1 MTRIQHA
8 GGAVSATLSSSIT
21 SGDATIACDNLAG
34 WPDGSVGPFYAV
46 INRGKPTEEKIRAAG
61 RSTNTLTGVLRGQ
74 DGTTA
79 SAHSSAETIDHIFT
93 ALEADAANA
102 HIEATTGI
110 HGTTGALVGTTQT
123 QTLTNK
129 TLTTPVIN
137 GATLSGTVTNGGTI
151 SGGTVSGATISGG
164 SISGAVTNSG
174 TISGGTVN
182 PATLQQGGVA
192 VVTVSGLQ
200 TLSYK
205 TLALPVI
212 NSPVIN
218 GSGGALTLPAGP
230 DTMVGRSTTDT
241 LTNKTLTSP
250 VINGGTLTGV
260 TLAGSTTNSGSI
272 NGGTVSGATMS
283 WGTVQ
288 NAVVIGTSGGIT
300 AADVNDV
307 LKLEATAGSFAA
319 TNVTGA
325 AGTAYYKLIGL
336 KMLFVRYHFTAGT
349 VTATGTVG
357 LGIPGGLAAAATGRQ
372 MIPSHGLI
380 DALYVAPSGT
390 SFTSYGSLAA
400 GSNLTGY
407 TAEGLIEVA

>member
-61 RSTNTLTGVLRGQ
+61 RSTNTLTGVIRGQ

-129 TLTTPVIN
+129 TLTTPIIN
-137 GATLSGTVTNGGTI
+137 GATLSGTITNGGTI

-164 SISGAVTNSG
+164 SISGTVTNGG

-182 PATLQQGGVA
+182 ATTLQQGGVQA
-192 VVTVSGLQ
+192 VTTTGTQ
-200 TLSYK
+200 TLTNK
-205 TLALPVI
+205 TLTAPAIV
-212 NSPVIN
+212 SPTITSGT
-218 GSGGALTLPAGP
+218 GSLILNTTGAITIPGTITP
-230 DTMVGRSTTDT
+230 DTLVVAAHAQT

-250 VINGGTLTGV
+250 SITGTVGGGATYSSPVLSTPTINGGTLD
-260 TLAGSTTNSGSI
+260 STSSI
-272 NGGTVSGATMS
+272 NGVPAWELAQLYGAMTSGTFTPGNTTGATGTVYSVRFGH
-283 WGTVQ
+283 
-288 NAVVIGTSGGIT
+288 
-300 AADVNDV
+300 
-307 LKLEATAGSFAA
+307 L
-319 TNVTGA
+319 
-325 AGTAYYKLIGL
+325 
-336 KMLFVRYHFTAGT
+336 LFVRYHLTAGT
-349 VTATGTVG
+349 VTATNPVT
-357 LGIPGGLAAAATGRQ
+357 LAIPGGHVAAATGRQ
-372 MIPSHGLI
+372 SINGHGLT
-380 DALYVAPSGT
+380 DSWYVNAGGT
-390 SFTSYGSLAA
+390 TFTSYGSPTA
-400 GSNLTGY
+400 GANLTGY
-407 TAEGLIEVA
+407 TAEGWIEVA

>member
-102 HIEATTGI
+102 HIEATTGV
-110 HGTTGALVGTTQT
+110 HGTTGALVGATQT
-123 QTLTNK
+123 Q
-129 TLTTPVIN
+129 
-137 GATLSGTVTNGGTI
+137 
-151 SGGTVSGATISGG
+151 
-164 SISGAVTNSG
+164 
-174 TISGGTVN
+174 
-182 PATLQQGGVA
+182 
-192 VVTVSGLQ
+192 
-200 TLSYK
+200 
-205 TLALPVI
+205 
-212 NSPVIN
+212 
-218 GSGGALTLPAGP
+218 
-230 DTMVGRSTTDT
+230 T